1 MDLSYLADLP
11 DNEFEQE
18 RSQIIKSQ
26 INRAPEHMRARLFQL
41 QAELDIRR
49 QSMSSEDF
57 MKSLCN
63 DMHENI
69 ENLSDQFCLI
79 RNTLNKR

>member
-18 RSQIIKSQ
+18 RSQIIKSH

-41 QAELDIRR
+41 QSELDVRR

-63 DMHENI
+63 DMQENI

>member
-18 RSQIIKSQ
+18 RSRIIKSQ
-26 INRAPEHMRARLFQL
+26 IDRAPERLRARLFQL
-41 QAELDIRR
+41 QSELDVRR

-63 DMHENI
+63 DMQENI

>member
-18 RSQIIKSQ
+18 RSRIIKSQ
-26 INRAPEHMRARLFQL
+26 IDRAPEYMRTGLFQL
-41 QAELDIRR
+41 QSELDVRR

-63 DMHENI
+63 DMQENI

>member
-18 RSQIIKSQ
+18 RSRIIKSQ
-26 INRAPEHMRARLFQL
+26 IDRAPERMRTGLFQL
-41 QAELDIRR
+41 QSELDMRR

-79 RNTLNKR
+79 RNTLNRR

>member
-18 RSQIIKSQ
+18 RSRIIKSQ
-26 INRAPEHMRARLFQL
+26 IDRAPERLRARLFQL
-41 QAELDIRR
+41 QSELDVRR

-63 DMHENI
+63 DMQENI

-79 RNTLNKR
+79 RNTLNRR